1 MKKLTARDI
10 VTCAVVLAA
19 GLLTPPAEAGGGQAG
34 VSAAGVSVSLPA
46 AVVVGVPP
54 ASPGFP
60 HALPE
65 HRFRVPPGSDDR
77 FRVPPS
83 DVRSGGHPLTAHSFL
98 VPTFARLPTG
108 RVVVFHRIVTVFTPV
123 GVGVPIVPARPIV
136 VPSLGIHPPQVGPPP
151 PITVP
156 TQGVSPIPG
165 PPPPITVPSQ

>member
-1 MKKLTARDI
+1 
-10 VTCAVVLAA
+10 V
-19 GLLTPPAEAGGGQAG
+19 
-34 VSAAGVSVSLPA
+34 
-46 AVVVGVPP
+46 
-54 ASPGFP
+54 SPGFP

-83 DVRSGGHPLTAHSFL
+83 DVRSGAGHFVTHSFL

-108 RVVVFHRIVTVFTPV
+108 RVVVVHRVVTVVKPV
-123 GVGVPIVPARPIV
+123 GFAPVGAGVAIVPAHPIV
-136 VPSLGIHPPQVGPPP
+136 VPSIGIHPFHAGPPP

-156 TQGVSPIPG
+156 TQGLAPNLG